1 MALYGAVSFQLKC
14 VHIDSQIGIKEHF
27 METTKVGIREFR
39 ADMADYIAS
48 STPVAITRHG
58 HTIGFFIPTP
68 ENADADFSALRKA
81 GLALDKLL
89 AKEGVDV
96 EGLVAEF
103 KAARKSKTVAAVRK
117 KPKAKPA

>member
-1 MALYGAVSFQLKC
+1 
-14 VHIDSQIGIKEHF
+14 

-58 HTIGFFIPTP
+58 HTIGFFIPAP
-68 ENADADFSALRKA
+68 AHAEADVSALRKA
-81 GLALDKLL
+81 GQALDKLL

-96 EGLVAEF
+96 ESMVTDF
-103 KAARKSKTVAAVRK
+103 KTVR
-117 KPKAKPA
+117 KPKAPATRKKLRALTA

>member
-1 MALYGAVSFQLKC
+1 
-14 VHIDSQIGIKEHF
+14 

-68 ENADADFSALRKA
+68 ANADADADFSALRKA
-81 GLALDKLL
+81 GQALDKLL
-89 AKEGVDV
+89 AKEAVDV

-103 KAARKSKTVAAVRK
+103 KAARKSKTVVAARK

>member
-1 MALYGAVSFQLKC
+1 MRRDFLYLLKC
-14 VHIDSQIGIKEHF
+14 VHIDSQLRVKEHF

-68 ENADADFSALRKA
+68 AHADADLSALRKA
-81 GLALDKLL
+81 GQALDKLL
-89 AKEGVDV
+89 AKEAVDV
-96 EGLVAEF
+96 EGLVADF
-103 KAARKSKTVAAVRK
+103 KVARKPKVAATRK
-117 KPKAKPA
+117 KRSEQTA

>member
-1 MALYGAVSFQLKC
+1 
-14 VHIDSQIGIKEHF
+14 

-68 ENADADFSALRKA
+68 AHAEADLSALRKA
-81 GLALDKLL
+81 GQALDKLL
-89 AKEGVDV
+89 AKEGVEV
-96 EGLVAEF
+96 ESLVADF
-103 KAARKSKTVAAVRK
+103 RNTRKLKAVPSKKV
-117 KPKAKPA
+117 KAQTA

>member
-1 MALYGAVSFQLKC
+1 
-14 VHIDSQIGIKEHF
+14 
-27 METTKVGIREFR
+27 METIKVGIREFR

-68 ENADADFSALRKA
+68 AHADADVSALRTA
-81 GLALDKLL
+81 GQALDKLL

-96 EGLVAEF
+96 EGVVADF
-103 KAARKSKTVAAVRK
+103 KTAR
-117 KPKAKPA
+117 KPKAPATRKKLGVQTA

>member
-1 MALYGAVSFQLKC
+1 
-14 VHIDSQIGIKEHF
+14 

-68 ENADADFSALRKA
+68 ANADADFSALRKA

>member
-1 MALYGAVSFQLKC
+1 
-14 VHIDSQIGIKEHF
+14 

-68 ENADADFSALRKA
+68 SHEDADMSALRKA
-81 GLALDKLL
+81 GQVLDKLL

-96 EGLVAEF
+96 ESLMADF
-103 KAARKSKTVAAVRK
+103 KAARKPQAPKVVVHKIRK
-117 KPKAKPA
+117 AQSA